1 MFGLKKNKQF
11 SYESR
16 NSKKE
21 KERGIYFERKAKK
34 SKSRLTIFLIIL
46 ILIFGLL
53 YYFKN
58 YIIK

>member
-11 SYESR
+11 SYASR
-16 NSKKE
+16 DSKKE
-21 KERGIYFERKAKK
+21 NERSIHFERKAKK